1 MARAPVPS
9 QAKQRP
15 QPVLA
20 GPCPTSPASL
30 LGLQADPNLSPLEL
44 LELGAPAVRYLRA
57 FTTQCW
63 QPVSLACN
71 CMLVAPWVGAGAA
84 ARRRARMF
92 AVAAAAVTWQH
103 PADSLPTISV
113 PLAALPCRTPPP
125 HPPPFPATSMHTLC
139 RCLHGARCDAPAA
152 PALLQDQS
160 APIAMF
166 DNSWAVALVTIWND
180 LTVPSNG
187 L

>member
-1 MARAPVPS
+1 M
-9 QAKQRP
+9 
-15 QPVLA
+15 LA